1 MKVPEHHH
9 HDTDL
14 PDWEAAYAGDAPVWS
29 GRPNQALVDELADL
43 SPGDPPGR
51 ALDVG
56 CGEGADAI
64 WLARQGWRVTG
75 IDVATVA
82 LDRARAAADSAGLQ
96 VNWIA
101 SGLIELDDRDAC
113 FDLVTL
119 FYPALRRSASG
130 DAEAALLG
138 AVAPAGTLLVVHHA
152 DVDRGLALSHGFD
165 PEHYVG
171 HDHVVSALGAGWEV
185 ERDEVRERDP
195 VEGPGA
201 HHHRDLLLRAR
212 RLA

>member
-1 MKVPEHHH
+1 MSTPESDHH
-9 HDTDL
+9 HDVDQ

-29 GRPNQALVDELADL
+29 GRPNQALVDEIAHLA
-43 SPGDPPGR
+43 PGR

-64 WLARQGWRVTG
+64 WLADRGWRVTA
-75 IDVATVA
+75 IDVATTA
-82 LDRARAAADSAGLQ
+82 LERARSAAESAG
-96 VNWIA
+96 VNVGWRA
-101 SGLIELDDRDAC
+101 SGLVELVDRDAA

-119 FYPALRRSASG
+119 FYPALRRSAGG

-138 AVAPAGTLLVVHHA
+138 SVAPGGTLLVVHHA
-152 DVDRGLALSHGFD
+152 DVDRQVALSHGFD

-171 HDHVVSALGAGWEV
+171 HDHVVAALGDGWAI
-185 ERDEVRERDP
+185 ERDEVRERDLVP
-195 VEGPGA
+195 GPGA
-201 HHHRDLLLRAR
+201 HHHRDLVLRAR